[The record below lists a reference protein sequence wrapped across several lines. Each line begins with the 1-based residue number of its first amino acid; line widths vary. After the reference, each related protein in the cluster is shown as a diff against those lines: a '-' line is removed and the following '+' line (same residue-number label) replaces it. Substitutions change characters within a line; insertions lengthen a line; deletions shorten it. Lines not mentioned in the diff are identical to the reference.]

1 MNVQFTHKPQ
11 VTWMI
16 DQEFAI
22 PSSIKK
28 NYIVLFPFCSIKH
41 RQKLWPYYQDLI
53 TKLKI
58 KYPDIDIIIV
68 PGPGEYE
75 KARNYDVK
83 ILMNNK
89 DHTNFFQL
97 SKILA
102 GSKYVISNDTGPAHL
117 AAHLGCKGLAIFGSH
132 TSPEKVSIQ
141 TDNFHSISSKNL
153 HELTPDMVIEKIDSH
168 L

>member
-1 MNVQFTHKPQ
+1 M
-11 VTWMI
+11 
-16 DQEFAI
+16 
-22 PSSIKK
+22 
-28 NYIVLFPFCSIKH
+28 
-41 RQKLWPYYQDLI
+41 
-53 TKLKI
+53 
-58 KYPDIDIIIV
+58 IIV